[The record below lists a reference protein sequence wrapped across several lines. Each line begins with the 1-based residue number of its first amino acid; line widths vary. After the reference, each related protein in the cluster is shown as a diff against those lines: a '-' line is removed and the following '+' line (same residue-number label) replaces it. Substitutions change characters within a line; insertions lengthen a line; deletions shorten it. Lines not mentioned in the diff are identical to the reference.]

1 MLIIAGLGNP
11 GRDYENTRHNIGF
24 MAIDAIYAQG
34 SFSPWRA
41 KFHALIAEGVIQGKK
56 ALLVKPQTY
65 MNNSGQALAAILQF
79 YKLPPANLVVLHDE
93 LDIAPAKL
101 RVKTGGSDGGHNGLK
116 SIDAHCGKDYCRIRL
131 GISHPGQGKD
141 LVHNHV
147 MGNFSKAERIW
158 LEPLL
163 VAIGRNI
170 GLIAGGDSNSFMN
183 KVFIETHGSAAG
195 DQPAADKAATVD
207 KLSKT

>member
-1 MLIIAGLGNP
+1 MLVIAGLGNP

-41 KFHALIAEGVIQGKK
+41 KFHALIAEGVIQGRK

-79 YKLPPANLVVLHDE
+79 YKLPPASLVVLHDE
-93 LDIAPAKL
+93 LDLAPAKL
-101 RVKTGGSDGGHNGLK
+101 RIKTGGSDGGHNGLK
-116 SIDAHCGKDYCRIRL
+116 SIDTHCGKDYCRIRL
-131 GISHPGQGKD
+131 GIGHPGPGKE
-141 LVHNHV
+141 LVYQHV
-147 MGNFSKAERIW
+147 MGNFSKAEKIW

-163 VAIGRNI
+163 AAIGRNI
-170 GLIAGGDSNSFMN
+170 GLIAKGESNGFMN
-183 KVFIETHGSAAG
+183 RIFTETHGSTAG
-195 DQPAADKAATVD
+195 DKPAADTAAAPDKSSKA
-207 KLSKT
+207 